1 MVREFSAISELKSIR
16 EQKSRLSEREQEL
29 IKPILSDLNIIP
41 VIYKWY
47 CEVVGNRGHLV
58 GFQFIT
64 GLLSCW

>member
-41 VIYKWY
+41 VIYRQVYHESLLQSYHQPMYW
-47 CEVVGNRGHLV
+47 GNKE
-58 GFQFIT
+58 T
-64 GLLSCW
+64 E